1 MTNPTSSTSPMLR
14 ASRYLALFLAIA
26 LSCAVAD
33 AASAKPSVKEKW
45 AGYRVD
51 GTTANQILAQMKQ
64 RGPNGYWAYT
74 NWYVRWTG
82 SCKVSVE
89 ISYTVPKHVNEAAL
103 PANLRAR
110 WQAMYNALVAH
121 ERKHGQHGIN
131 AANEIAAAGCKNGDA
146 IIKKWANAD
155 KTLDQRTTH
164 GKTEGVVF
172 P

>member
-1 MTNPTSSTSPMLR
+1 MTVFKSSRTATLHV
-14 ASRYLALFLAIA
+14 SRHLAFLLALA
-26 LSCAVAD
+26 LSCAIAG

-51 GTTANQILAQMKQ
+51 ATTANQILAQMNQ

-74 NWYVRWTG
+74 SWYVRWTG
-82 SCKVSVE
+82 NCQVSVE
-89 ISYTVPKHVNEAAL
+89 INYTMPKHVNEAAL

-110 WQAMYNALVAH
+110 WEAMVNALVAH

-146 IIKKWANAD
+146 IIRKWANAD
-155 KTLDQRTTH
+155 KVLDQRTTH